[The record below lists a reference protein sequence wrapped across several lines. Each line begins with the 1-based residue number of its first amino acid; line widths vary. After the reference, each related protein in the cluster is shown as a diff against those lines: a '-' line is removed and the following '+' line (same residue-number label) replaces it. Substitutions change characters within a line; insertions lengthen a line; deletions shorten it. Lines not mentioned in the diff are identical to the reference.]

1 MENVGCTTLS
11 ATVASR
17 ATAMERKAIG
27 IISCVH
33 NNWTTRQESFYDS
46 NGVMYSRKTG
56 GGKPN
61 KTWGT
66 PY

>member
-1 MENVGCTTLS
+1 MGNMGCITLS

-33 NNWTTRQESFYDS
+33 KDKNHSIIR
-46 NGVMYSRKTG
+46 MR
-56 GGKPN
+56 
-61 KTWGT
+61 
-66 PY
+66 